1 MKVKY
6 LFLQLTIQQN
16 FRLLSQGMQ
25 YQIKYIKLENKAVP
39 FKEFQ
44 MQY

>member
-1 MKVKY
+1 MKVRY
-6 LFLQLTIQQN
+6 FFLQLTRQQS

-25 YQIKYIKLENKAVP
+25 YQIKYIKQENKAVP